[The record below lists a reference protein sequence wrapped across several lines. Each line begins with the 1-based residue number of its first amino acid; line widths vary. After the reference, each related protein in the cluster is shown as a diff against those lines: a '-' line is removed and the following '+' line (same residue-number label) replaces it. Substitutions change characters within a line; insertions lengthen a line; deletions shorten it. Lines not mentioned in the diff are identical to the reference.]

1 MEITCQSIIEKV
13 RNCSIKSPQSISSR
27 CWPPGS
33 LASAPRGGSSPNSIS
48 HAMLRTIMGSL
59 ARRVRR
65 RGTSATPPV
74 DRADEK
80 TDPRTIIDAQPDAVV
95 REVLTDRNP
104 RFPEPPNGFYFPV
117 ITRLLDAA
125 LREAHARDQL
135 PLPQLGGC
143 QSLSVHCD
151 FSGDHAGSRYRTWS
165 FLVSSYRP
173 REFEAEMGEIR
184 VRHGLNKPARE
195 IAYKDLRGG
204 VERALPEYLA
214 ALDRYVP
221 GLLFTLA
228 VPTTERRLLAPDD
241 GQVLDEA
248 LRIAGMSE
256 WKRKVSYKAL
266 CVTQVCAYLVALLGH
281 ASQRVVWM
289 LDNDE
294 IVANSERGV
303 RSAEVLASLVRA
315 YAPNGPQVRG
325 WAVPFADR
333 SEMVFHDLLSATDLA
348 AGTILEALARESGRA
363 PSRKPHYDL
372 MERWLGEQGRVLR
385 KLTVVIR
392 PDSSDGRISARL
404 VRPGGLQHQPT
415 DNAQRS

>member
-1 MEITCQSIIEKV
+1 
-13 RNCSIKSPQSISSR
+13 
-27 CWPPGS
+27 
-33 LASAPRGGSSPNSIS
+33 
-48 HAMLRTIMGSL
+48 
-59 ARRVRR
+59 
-65 RGTSATPPV
+65 
-74 DRADEK
+74 
-80 TDPRTIIDAQPDAVV
+80 
-95 REVLTDRNP
+95 
-104 RFPEPPNGFYFPV
+104 
-117 ITRLLDAA
+117 
-125 LREAHARDQL
+125 
-135 PLPQLGGC
+135 
-143 QSLSVHCD
+143 
-151 FSGDHAGSRYRTWS
+151 
-165 FLVSSYRP
+165 
-173 REFEAEMGEIR
+173 
-184 VRHGLNKPARE
+184 
-195 IAYKDLRGG
+195 
-204 VERALPEYLA
+204 
-214 ALDRYVP
+214 
-221 GLLFTLA
+221 
-228 VPTTERRLLAPDD
+228 
-241 GQVLDEA
+241 
-248 LRIAGMSE
+248 
-256 WKRKVSYKAL
+256 
-266 CVTQVCAYLVALLGH
+266 
-281 ASQRVVWM
+281 M